1 MNKLYEKMFCDS
13 FFFCDTKIAKLYY
26 VHKLFVLKIFFFQF
40 KKYLYISN
48 LQLFYTME
56 NEFLD
61 NTSLISY
68 SNNIYEKTDFTAISE
83 IKLTENKGVI
93 KWVNTYGIH
102 YQEAYKKVIYQ
113 NKLDDFLIKL
123 LSDEEHPNK
132 VILLDDLLFV
142 TTRVLITE
150 SQKSD
155 SEQMIFIVSSDF
167 LWSIQEKSGDYFNW
181 IRERLEGNKGIVR
194 KKKADYLLFLLLES
208 IVDNYQDTYEENAE
222 LSADKLNST
231 HIKPTPEF
239 TSLVEKRKQEL
250 FNFKKA
256 TLSLRDTITKL
267 EKMEINGFEVKYFS
281 ELKEQTTN
289 LISNIDFEL
298 QELESKINLIFSI
311 QGHRLNEVMKTLT
324 ILSVIFIPLTFLA
337 GIYGMNFEN
346 IPELKFKYSYFIL
359 LAAMVIITLI
369 SVWYFKRKK
378 WF

>member
-1 MNKLYEKMFCDS
+1 
-13 FFFCDTKIAKLYY
+13 
-26 VHKLFVLKIFFFQF
+26 
-40 KKYLYISN
+40 
-48 LQLFYTME
+48 ME

-61 NTSLISY
+61 KSSIISY
-68 SNNIYEKTDFTAISE
+68 SSKNYEKNNFSTIAE
-83 IKLTENKGVI
+83 IDLSKNEDTI
-93 KWVNTYGIH
+93 KWLNTYGIQ
-102 YQEAYKKVIYQ
+102 YRESYRKVIYQ

-132 VILLDDLLFV
+132 VILLDDLLFI

-150 SQKSD
+150 SQKLD
-155 SEQMIFIVSSDF
+155 SEQMIFIVSPDF
-167 LWSIQEKSGDYFNW
+167 LWSIQEKPGDYFNW

-208 IVDNYQDTYEENAE
+208 IIDNYQDTYQVNAE
-222 LSADKLNST
+222 LSSDRLGSGSV
-231 HIKPTPEF
+231 KPTPEF

-256 TLSLRDTITKL
+256 TISLRDTIVKL
-267 EKMEINGFEVKYFS
+267 EKIEIEGFNSKYFS
-281 ELKEQTTN
+281 ELKEQTNN

-346 IPELKFKYSYFIL
+346 IPELKFKYGYFIL
-359 LAAMVIITLI
+359 LGIMILITII

>member
-1 MNKLYEKMFCDS
+1 
-13 FFFCDTKIAKLYY
+13 
-26 VHKLFVLKIFFFQF
+26 
-40 KKYLYISN
+40 
-48 LQLFYTME
+48 ME

-61 NTSLISY
+61 KSSIISY
-68 SNNIYEKTDFTAISE
+68 SSKNYEKSNPSSISE
-83 IKLTENKGVI
+83 IIFTKNDETTQWLNS
-93 KWVNTYGIH
+93 YGIKN
-102 YQEAYKKVIYQ
+102 YESFKKVILQ

-150 SQKSD
+150 SQKLD
-155 SEQMIFIVSSDF
+155 SEQMIFIVSPGF
-167 LWSIQEKSGDYFNW
+167 LWSVQEKEGDYFNW

-194 KKKADYLLFLLLES
+194 KKKEDYLLFLLLES
-208 IVDNYQDTYEENAE
+208 IIDNYQDTYQENAE
-222 LSADKLNST
+222 LSSDKLSSGN
-231 HIKPTPEF
+231 IKPTPEF

-256 TLSLRDTITKL
+256 TLGLRDTIIKL
-267 EKMEINGFEVKYFS
+267 EKVDIEGFNVKYFS
-281 ELKEQTTN
+281 ELKEQTSN

-346 IPELKFKYSYFIL
+346 MPELKSQNGYFIL
-359 LAAMVIITLI
+359 LGIMVLVTIAA
-369 SVWYFKRKK
+369 VWYFKRKK

>member
-1 MNKLYEKMFCDS
+1 
-13 FFFCDTKIAKLYY
+13 
-26 VHKLFVLKIFFFQF
+26 
-40 KKYLYISN
+40 
-48 LQLFYTME
+48 ME

-61 NTSLISY
+61 NTSIINYSKNSY
-68 SNNIYEKTDFTAISE
+68 DKTNFSAISE
-83 IKLTENKGVI
+83 IKLKENPETT
-93 KWVNTYGIH
+93 KWINTYGIV
-102 YQEAYKKVIYQ
+102 YQEAYRKIIYQ
-113 NKLDDFLIKL
+113 NKLDDFLVKL
-123 LSDEEHPNK
+123 LSDKEHPNK
-132 VILLDDLLFV
+132 VILLDNLLFV
-142 TTRVLITE
+142 TTRVLITG
-150 SQKSD
+150 SHKFD
-155 SEQMIFIVSSDF
+155 SEQMIFIVSLNF
-167 LWSIQEKSGDYFNW
+167 LWSIQEKPGDYFNW

-208 IVDNYQDTYEENAE
+208 IVDNYQETYQENAE

-231 HIKPTPEF
+231 DIKPTPEF

-256 TLSLRDTITKL
+256 TMGLKDTVVKL
-267 EKMEINGFEVKYFS
+267 EKLEIDGFDVKYFS
-281 ELKEQTTN
+281 ELKEQTSN

-324 ILSVIFIPLTFLA
+324 ILSVVFIPLTFLA

-346 IPELKFKYSYFIL
+346 IPELKFKYGYFIL
-359 LAAMVIITLI
+359 IGIMVLVTII

>member
-1 MNKLYEKMFCDS
+1 
-13 FFFCDTKIAKLYY
+13 
-26 VHKLFVLKIFFFQF
+26 
-40 KKYLYISN
+40 
-48 LQLFYTME
+48 ME

-61 NTSLISY
+61 NTSIISY
-68 SNNIYEKTDFTAISE
+68 SAKNYEKTNFDAISQ
-83 IKLTENKGVI
+83 IKLSQGTETI
-93 KWVNTYGIH
+93 EWLNTYGIKF
-102 YQEAYKKVIYQ
+102 QSEYKKVIYQ

-132 VILLDDLLFV
+132 VILLDNLLFI

-150 SQKSD
+150 SNKLE
-155 SEQMIFIVSSDF
+155 SEQMIFIVSADF
-167 LWSIQEKSGDYFNW
+167 LWSIQEKTGDYFNW

-194 KKKADYLLFLLLES
+194 KKRADYLLFLLLES
-208 IVDNYQDTYEENAE
+208 IIDNYQDTYEENAE
-222 LSADKLNST
+222 LSADKLNSS

-256 TLSLRDTITKL
+256 TMSLKDTVVKL
-267 EKMEINGFEVKYFS
+267 EKIEIEGFDVKYFS
-281 ELKEQTTN
+281 ELKEQTNN

-337 GIYGMNFEN
+337 GIYGMNFEH
-346 IPELKFKYSYFIL
+346 IPELKFKYGYFIL
-359 LAAMVIITLI
+359 LGIMILVTVA

>member
-1 MNKLYEKMFCDS
+1 
-13 FFFCDTKIAKLYY
+13 
-26 VHKLFVLKIFFFQF
+26 
-40 KKYLYISN
+40 
-48 LQLFYTME
+48 ME

-61 NTSLISY
+61 NTSIITY
-68 SNNIYEKTDFTAISE
+68 SAKTYEKTDFSAISQINLSQGTDTIE
-83 IKLTENKGVI
+83 WL
-93 KWVNTYGIH
+93 NTYGIR
-102 YQEAYKKVIYQ
+102 YQDEYKKIIYQ

-123 LSDEEHPNK
+123 LGDEEHPNK
-132 VILLDDLLFV
+132 VILLDNLLFI

-150 SQKSD
+150 SQKLD
-155 SEQMIFIVSSDF
+155 SEQMVFIVSADF
-167 LWSIQEKSGDYFNW
+167 LWSIQEKKGDYFNW

-194 KKKADYLLFLLLES
+194 KKRADYLLFLLLES
-208 IVDNYQDTYEENAE
+208 IIDNYQDTYEENAE
-222 LSADKLNST
+222 LSAHKLNST

-256 TLSLRDTITKL
+256 TMSLKDTIVKL
-267 EKMEINGFEVKYFS
+267 EKIEITGFDVKYFS
-281 ELKEQTTN
+281 ELKEQTNN

-337 GIYGMNFEN
+337 GIYGMNFEY
-346 IPELKFKYSYFIL
+346 IPELKLKYGYFIL
-359 LAAMVIITLI
+359 LGIMVLVTVI

>member
-1 MNKLYEKMFCDS
+1 
-13 FFFCDTKIAKLYY
+13 
-26 VHKLFVLKIFFFQF
+26 
-40 KKYLYISN
+40 
-48 LQLFYTME
+48 ME
-56 NEFLD
+56 NDFLK

-68 SNNIYEKTDFTAISE
+68 SKNNYEKTSYLSISDVV
-83 IKLTENKGVI
+83 LTNTTPSTE
-93 KWVNTYGIH
+93 WLNTYGLNFRNIF
-102 YQEAYKKVIYQ
+102 KKIIT
-113 NKLDDFLIKL
+113 NNNLDDFLIKL
-123 LSDEEHPNK
+123 FMEDEHPNK
-132 VILLDDLLFV
+132 VILLDDLVFIS
-142 TTRVLITE
+142 TRVLKTE
-150 SQKSD
+150 SKDLD
-155 SEQMIFIVSSDF
+155 SEQMFFIFSSGF

-194 KKKADYLLFLLLES
+194 KKKADYLLFLVLES
-208 IVDNYQDTYEENAE
+208 IVDNYEETYQKNAE
-222 LSADKLNST
+222 LSSDKLNAEI
-231 HIKPTPEF
+231 IKPTPEF

-256 TLSLRDTITKL
+256 AIGLKDMIIKL
-267 EKMEINGFEVKYFS
+267 EKIKIVDFDIKYYS
-281 ELKEQTTN
+281 ELKEQTSN

-346 IPELKFKYSYFIL
+346 IPELKLKYGYFIL
-359 LAAMVIITLI
+359 LGIMVLVTVI

>member
-1 MNKLYEKMFCDS
+1 
-13 FFFCDTKIAKLYY
+13 
-26 VHKLFVLKIFFFQF
+26 
-40 KKYLYISN
+40 
-48 LQLFYTME
+48 ME
-56 NEFLD
+56 NQFLD

-68 SNNIYEKTDFTAISE
+68 SNKNYEKTNFSSVSE
-83 IKLTENKGVI
+83 IVFVEDKQAT
-93 KWVNTYGIH
+93 KWLNTYGIQF
-102 YQEAYKKVIYQ
+102 YEAYKKVIHQ

-123 LSDEEHPNK
+123 LSDNEHPNK

-142 TTRVLITE
+142 ATRVLITN
-150 SQKSD
+150 SQKLD
-155 SEQMIFIVSSDF
+155 SEQMIFIVSPNF

-181 IRERLEGNKGIVR
+181 IRERLQENEGIVR

-208 IVDNYQDTYEENAE
+208 IIENYQNTYEENAE
-222 LSADKLNST
+222 LNADKLNST

-256 TLSLRDTITKL
+256 TLSLRDTIVKL
-267 EKMEINGFEVKYFS
+267 EKVEIAGFETKYFS
-281 ELKEQTTN
+281 ELKEQTNN

-346 IPELKFKYSYFIL
+346 IPELKFKYGYFVL
-359 LAAMVIITLI
+359 LGIMVFITI
-369 SVWYFKRKK
+369 CAIWYFKRKK

>member
-1 MNKLYEKMFCDS
+1 
-13 FFFCDTKIAKLYY
+13 
-26 VHKLFVLKIFFFQF
+26 
-40 KKYLYISN
+40 
-48 LQLFYTME
+48 ME
-56 NEFLD
+56 NQFLN

-68 SNNIYEKTDFTAISE
+68 SNKNYEKTNFSSVSE
-83 IKLTENKGVI
+83 IVFVEDKQAT
-93 KWVNTYGIH
+93 KWLNTYGIQF
-102 YQEAYKKVIYQ
+102 YEAYKKVIHQ

-123 LSDEEHPNK
+123 LSDNEHPNK

-142 TTRVLITE
+142 ATRVLITN
-150 SQKSD
+150 SQKLD
-155 SEQMIFIVSSDF
+155 SEQMIFIVSPNF

-181 IRERLEGNKGIVR
+181 IRERLQENEGIVR

-208 IVDNYQDTYEENAE
+208 IIENYQNTYEENAE
-222 LSADKLNST
+222 LNADKLNST

-256 TLSLRDTITKL
+256 TLSLRDTIVKL
-267 EKMEINGFEVKYFS
+267 EKVEIAGFETKYFS
-281 ELKEQTTN
+281 ELKEQTNN

-346 IPELKFKYSYFIL
+346 IPELKFKYGYFVL
-359 LAAMVIITLI
+359 LGIMVFITI
-369 SVWYFKRKK
+369 CAIWYFKRKK

>member
-1 MNKLYEKMFCDS
+1 
-13 FFFCDTKIAKLYY
+13 
-26 VHKLFVLKIFFFQF
+26 
-40 KKYLYISN
+40 
-48 LQLFYTME
+48 ME
-56 NEFLD
+56 NQFLD

-68 SNNIYEKTDFTAISE
+68 SNKNYEKTNFSSVSE
-83 IKLTENKGVI
+83 IVFVEDKQAT
-93 KWVNTYGIH
+93 KWLNTYGIQF
-102 YQEAYKKVIYQ
+102 YEAYKKVIHQ

-123 LSDEEHPNK
+123 LSDNEHPNK

-142 TTRVLITE
+142 ATRVLITN
-150 SQKSD
+150 SQKLD
-155 SEQMIFIVSSDF
+155 SEQMIFIVSPNF

-181 IRERLEGNKGIVR
+181 IRESLLGNEGIVR

-208 IVDNYQDTYEENAE
+208 IIENYQKTYEENAE
-222 LSADKLNST
+222 LNADKLNST

-256 TLSLRDTITKL
+256 TLSLRDTIVKL
-267 EKMEINGFEVKYFS
+267 EKVEIAGFETKYFS
-281 ELKEQTTN
+281 ELKEQTNN

-346 IPELKFKYSYFIL
+346 IPELKFKYGYFVL
-359 LAAMVIITLI
+359 LGIMVFITI
-369 SVWYFKRKK
+369 CAIWYFKRKK

>member
-1 MNKLYEKMFCDS
+1 M
-13 FFFCDTKIAKLYY
+13 T
-26 VHKLFVLKIFFFQF
+26 
-40 KKYLYISN
+40 
-48 LQLFYTME
+48 E
-56 NEFLD
+56 NDFLD
-61 NTSLISY
+61 NTTIISY
-68 SNNIYEKTDFTAISE
+68 SHSNYEKTDFTSVSE
-83 IKLTENKGVI
+83 IDFLENKTTI
-93 KWVNTYGIH
+93 KWLNTYGIKFH
-102 YQEAYKKVIYQ
+102 DAYKQVIVQ

-132 VILLDDLLFV
+132 VILLDNLLFI
-142 TTRVLITE
+142 TTRVLITT
-150 SQKSD
+150 SNKLD
-155 SEQMIFIVSSDF
+155 SEQMVFIVSADF

-194 KKKADYLLFLLLES
+194 KKRADYLLFLLLES
-208 IVDNYQDTYEENAE
+208 IIDNYQDTYEENAE

-256 TLSLRDTITKL
+256 TMSLKDTIVKL
-267 EKMEINGFEVKYFS
+267 EKIEIDGFDVKYFS
-281 ELKEQTTN
+281 ELKEQTNN

-324 ILSVIFIPLTFLA
+324 ILSVVFIPLTFLA
-337 GIYGMNFEN
+337 GIYGMNFDN
-346 IPELKFKYSYFIL
+346 IPELKYEYSYFIL
-359 LAAMVIITLI
+359 LAVMVLITI
-369 SVWYFKRKK
+369 VSVWYFKRKK

>member
-1 MNKLYEKMFCDS
+1 MRKCS
-13 FFFCDTKIAKLYY
+13 VTPFFCDTKIAKLYY

-40 KKYLYISN
+40 KKYLYLSN

-267 EKMEINGFEVKYFS
+267 EKMEIDGFEVKYFS